1 LRIISIYLLK
11 KFVKYFIIILIS
23 LEAFFIA
30 IDLFHSF
37 KWLPESANLQFL
49 YMAYY
54 SFFILTITF
63 PLSLVFAWIATITEF
78 VKHSE
83 LVAFFSLGYSYRD
96 ILTPILTLS
105 TMLILILLSLQAT
118 PLAYAESQKARILD
132 NEYFTS
138 FKEQLLLKYD
148 NYFVYF
154 EKLQPVLKKAEN
166 IKVFKIE
173 DDNVVETI
181 EAKNAIY
188 QNDRWYIVDAK
199 VLTKPKDINW
209 DSTKITV
216 KREKFLYILE
226 GFKPKI
232 LDNVYES
239 KSQYSISDA
248 IEAFILLREQGLST
262 DKIRSSLYQQ
272 IVGSF
277 FVIPTLVLIFIFT
290 SINKRVFN
298 IAKFSTVSIFL
309 TLIVWGSLFLLYKL
323 SIGGVLIPEFA
334 ILLPLG
340 ILLFLTRYFYIKRIK
355 RI

>member
-1 LRIISIYLLK
+1 MNIISIYILK
-11 KFVKYFIIILIS
+11 KFLKYFIIILLS

-63 PLSLVFAWIATITEF
+63 PLSLIFAWIATISE
-78 VKHSE
+78 VIKHSE
-83 LVAFFSLGYSYRD
+83 LVGFFSLGYSYKD
-96 ILTPILTLS
+96 VIMPIITLS
-105 TMLILILLSLQAT
+105 TGLILILLSLQAT
-118 PLAYAESQKARILD
+118 PLAYAEEQKARILD
-132 NEYFTS
+132 NEYFSS
-138 FKEQLLLKYD
+138 FKEKLLLKYD

-173 DDNVVETI
+173 DGVVIETI

-199 VLTKPKDINW
+199 VLTKPKNISW
-209 DSTKITV
+209 DDSKIEI

-239 KSQYSISDA
+239 RSQYSISDA
-248 IEAFILLREQGLST
+248 IEAYLLLEEQGLST

-309 TLIVWGSLFLLYKL
+309 TLIVWGTFYLLYKL
-323 SIGGVLIPEFA
+323 SIGGVLIPELA
-334 ILLPLG
+334 ILMPLA
-340 ILLFLTRYFYIKRIK
+340 ILIILTRYFYVKRIK

>member
-1 LRIISIYLLK
+1 MNIISIYLLK
-11 KFVKYFIIILIS
+11 KFVKYFIIILLS

-30 IDLFHSF
+30 IDLFHSL

-49 YMAYY
+49 YIAYY

-63 PLSLVFAWIATITEF
+63 PLSLVFAWIATITEI

-83 LVAFFSLGYSYRD
+83 LVGFFALGYSYRNV
-96 ILTPILTLS
+96 LTPILTLS
-105 TMLILILLSLQAT
+105 TVLIIILLGLQAT
-118 PLAYAESQKARILD
+118 PLAYAEEQKARILD
-132 NEYFTS
+132 NEYFS
-138 FKEQLLLKYD
+138 SYKEKLLLKYD
-148 NYFVYF
+148 NYFVYI

-173 DDNVVETI
+173 DGNVVETI

-209 DSTKITV
+209 DTTKITV

-248 IEAFILLREQGLST
+248 IEAFLLLREQGLST

-334 ILLPLG
+334 ILLPLV
-340 ILLFLTRYFYIKRIK
+340 ILLILTRYFYVKRIK

>member
-1 LRIISIYLLK
+1 MRIISIYLLK
-11 KFVKYFIIILIS
+11 KFIKYFIIILLS

-49 YMAYY
+49 YIAYY
-54 SFFILTITF
+54 SFFILMITF
-63 PLSLVFAWIATITEF
+63 PLSLIFAWIATIMEL

-83 LVAFFSLGYSYRD
+83 LVAFFSLGYSYKD
-96 ILTPILTLS
+96 ILAPILILS
-105 TMLILILLSLQAT
+105 TTLILILLSLQTT
-118 PLAYAESQKARILD
+118 PLAYAEEQKARILD
-132 NEYFTS
+132 NEYFSS
-138 FKEQLLLKYD
+138 FKEKLLLKYD

-154 EKLQPVLKKAEN
+154 EKLQPVLKRAEN

-173 DDNVVETI
+173 NDKVVETI

-199 VLTKPKDINW
+199 VLRKPANINW
-209 DSTKITV
+209 DSSKIEI

-232 LDNVYES
+232 LDNVYEK
-239 KSQYSISDA
+239 KSQYSITDA
-248 IEAFILLREQGLST
+248 IEAFLLLREQGLST
-262 DKIRSSLYQQ
+262 DKIRASVYQQ

-298 IAKFSTVSIFL
+298 IAKFSSVSIFL
-309 TLIVWGSLFLLYKL
+309 TLIVWGTLFLLYKL

-334 ILLPLG
+334 ILLPLVL
-340 ILLFLTRYFYIKRIK
+340 LLFLTRYFYIKRVKKI
-355 RI
+355 